1 MSNIRHEP
9 DHQRFS
15 DGDAQLTYRLP
26 AAGLIDLVSVQ
37 VPPERRGEGLAG
49 ALTRA
54 AFAHAAEQ
62 GLTVRPTC
70 SYISGA
76 FLKRH
81 PEFREQVESQAP
93 GTSQP

>member
-1 MSNIRHEP
+1 MPNTPNIRHDP
-9 DHQRFS
+9 DHQRFI
-15 DGDAQLTYRLP
+15 DGQAQLTYRRLNP
-26 AAGLIDLVSVQ
+26 GLIDLVSVQ
-37 VPPERRGEGLAG
+37 VPPEQRGGGLAG

-54 AFAHAAEQ
+54 AFAYAAQE

-81 PEFREQVESQAP
+81 PEFLEQVES
-93 GTSQP
+93 